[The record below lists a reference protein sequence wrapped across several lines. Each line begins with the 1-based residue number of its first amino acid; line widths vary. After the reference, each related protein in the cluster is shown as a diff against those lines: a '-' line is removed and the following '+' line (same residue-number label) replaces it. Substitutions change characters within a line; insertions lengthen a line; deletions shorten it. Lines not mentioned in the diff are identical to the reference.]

1 MRAASSG
8 LTLSQSVAFL
18 MEMRG
23 RPAATNR
30 SSRGGRE
37 AEAEENREGTEDQE
51 EELLPSLLVNSR
63 PAFTLFWCQSRC
75 RKFPEKDE
83 TVRFCCSDM
92 NLSHMT
98 SSSLQ
103 LRLVGGWGWRG
114 GGGCQ
119 WKDFLV
125 HYIPCHHM
133 ASPGN
138 EQPGFNKW
146 LPWRRGQRRLLAAWD
161 SVCVFRR
168 PHMEERTAVET
179 SPSCCFSFTCKQPN
193 ELQT

>member
-37 AEAEENREGTEDQE
+37 AEAEENRGGTGDQE

-114 GGGCQ
+114 GGVSMEGFSGPLHPMPSHGIAWQRAARLQQVVAMEAGTKAPPGC
-119 WKDFLV
+119 L
-125 HYIPCHHM
+125 
-133 ASPGN
+133 
-138 EQPGFNKW
+138 GF
-146 LPWRRGQRRLLAAWD
+146 
-161 SVCVFRR
+161 SVCVPSSTHGGADRR
-168 PHMEERTAVET
+168 GNLSFLLLQFHM
-179 SPSCCFSFTCKQPN
+179 
-193 ELQT
+193 